1 MMIRCLLSLTLQVI
15 HIIISQLEEAPVS
28 SNPHTIGLELLGG
41 EINRKSRDS
50 GMALGFF
57 ILGPGTHISDQ
68 IGVPSIFCGSQS
80 SPQKIALE
88 KKSSK

>member
-1 MMIRCLLSLTLQVI
+1 M
-15 HIIISQLEEAPVS
+15 
-28 SNPHTIGLELLGG
+28 
-41 EINRKSRDS
+41 S

>member
-1 MMIRCLLSLTLQVI
+1 MLHMSTTVPMKQFMVCSLLILLVI
-15 HIIISQLEEAPVS
+15 AVTCYIHFVKEA
-28 SNPHTIGLELLGG
+28 L
-41 EINRKSRDS
+41 RS